1 MMQKSE
7 ADREEVRRYEAN
19 PEHRRHEREKR
30 QEQQSKKKTNRKKAQ
45 DRFMKML
52 YIFRIHYIIYLS

>member
-30 QEQQSKKKTNRKKAQ
+30 QEQQSKKTNKQKKGSGQ
-45 DRFMKML
+45 VYEDVI
-52 YIFRIHYIIYLS
+52 YI